1 MRRAATSVPSNL
13 VEGSARSSTRDY
25 LKFLY
30 IALGSACE
38 LLYLIQLTEEL
49 GYAGGRSW
57 REIER
62 EADSVVRRLQRLTQT
77 MERLA
82 AAEKAERM
90 RRRKTDKERAGN
102 GSRKR

>member
-1 MRRAATSVPSNL
+1 
-13 VEGSARSSTRDY
+13 
-25 LKFLY
+25 
-30 IALGSACE
+30 LGSACE

-49 GYAGGRSW
+49 GHAGGKGW

-62 EADSVVRRLQRLTQT
+62 QADSVVRRLQRLTQR
-77 MERLA
+77 MEELA

-90 RRRKTDKERAGN
+90 RRRKTVKETSGN